1 MKRITIHDVA
11 AGAGVSYQ
19 TVSRVLNH
27 RPDVADDTRQRV
39 TRVIQELGYQPSAIA
54 RGLVTQRTHLLG
66 LVTID
71 YEDYFYAG
79 VCNGVQD
86 EAHAHGY
93 MLMIVSTC
101 RDQTLESGYIQQ
113 LLRHGVDGIVLL
125 RDTLLEPEGSESQ
138 SLDPGLPLVLACFR
152 HPDEQNVMVDIDNED
167 GGSQVATHFILNGH
181 RQVAMITAPSYYDV
195 TQKRTRGF
203 LSVFREAGIDL
214 TPDLIVEGDWHFD
227 GGYRAAQLLLS
238 KNRPFSAVFAH
249 NDSMAIGA
257 LRAFRE
263 AGYKVPEDISLV
275 GYDDLPVS
283 GQLEP
288 PLTSVWQPRHETGA
302 QAVRLLLAQINEK
315 QAARTGSIQLK
326 PRLVERSTVQSRLLL
341 SRR

>member
-1 MKRITIHDVA
+1 MMKRITIHDVA

-125 RDTLLEPEGSESQ
+125 RDTLLEPEGSQSQ
-138 SLDPGLPLVLACFR
+138 PLDPGLPLVLACFR

-167 GGSQVATHFILNGH
+167 GGSQVATHFIMNGH

-195 TQKRTRGF
+195 T
-203 LSVFREAGIDL
+203 
-214 TPDLIVEGDWHFD
+214 
-227 GGYRAAQLLLS
+227 
-238 KNRPFSAVFAH
+238 
-249 NDSMAIGA
+249 
-257 LRAFRE
+257 
-263 AGYKVPEDISLV
+263 
-275 GYDDLPVS
+275 
-283 GQLEP
+283 
-288 PLTSVWQPRHETGA
+288 
-302 QAVRLLLAQINEK
+302 
-315 QAARTGSIQLK
+315 
-326 PRLVERSTVQSRLLL
+326 
-341 SRR
+341 